1 MTNSAL
7 LIIDMQNGLFSI
19 ENYPIHDGE
28 SLTKNILSL
37 ISKAREAHVP
47 IFFIQHNESK
57 GKRLETG
64 SKNWEIYPKLNPKE
78 NDINIQKNHMDSFLE
93 TNLDEELKTRKITH
107 LIITGLSTPQCIDTT
122 VRSAISHDYEV
133 TLIEDAHSTIDS
145 EVLSASQIIAHHNDV
160 LQFFADIK
168 REEDFVFN

>member
-19 ENYPIHDGE
+19 ENYPIYDGE

-37 ISKAREAHVP
+37 ICKAREAHIP

-57 GKRLETG
+57 GERLETG

-93 TNLDEELKTRKITH
+93 TNLDEELKTRKISH
-107 LIITGLSTPQCIDTT
+107 LIITGLTTPQCIDTT

-133 TLIEDAHSTIDS
+133 TLILDAHSTIDS

-160 LQFFADIK
+160 LKFFADIIQ
-168 REEDFVFN
+168 EEDFVFN